1 MRSSPRTRPLQNTV
15 LVAAASRHG
24 STAEIAARI
33 GHRLSE
39 SLPYATWRVD
49 VLDSDSIDSIEDH
62 DAVVLGSAI
71 YLGHWLKS
79 AKRLLDKTDMAPPL
93 GLWIFGSGPANDGP
107 PDAEPVVV
115 AVNAAARL
123 GAKDNVIFSGR
134 IDLSSLGHVEH
145 VLTNAMRVAGGDFR
159 DWELV
164 DAWANGIARKLLS
177 ATPSGRQEKAV
188 RQP

>member
-1 MRSSPRTRPLQNTV
+1 MRRSPKARPRQNTV
-15 LVAAASRHG
+15 LVVAASRHG
-24 STAEIAARI
+24 ATAEIAARI

-49 VLDSDSIDSIEDH
+49 VLDSDSIDSIKDY

-71 YLGHWLKS
+71 YLGLWLKS
-79 AKRLLDKTDMAPPL
+79 AKRLLDKTDVAPRL
-93 GLWIFGSGPANDGP
+93 GLWIFGSVPADDGP
-107 PDAEPVVV
+107 PDAEPVTA

-134 IDLSSLGHVEH
+134 IDLSSLGHIEH

-159 DWELV
+159 DWDVV
-164 DAWANGIARKLLS
+164 DAWANGIAVKLLN
-177 ATPSGRQEKAV
+177 ATPRGRLEKAV
-188 RQP
+188 RHP